1 MSLLKDC
8 KLTYF
13 RIAGRGEATRLA
25 LSIGGV
31 EFIDERIAFPAWKE
45 LKPKTPWGS
54 LPILTLSN
62 GTTVA
67 QQRAILRFVGKE
79 TGLYPT
85 DSIAAAKVDE
95 LMDVGEDI
103 GARAFKA
110 GQGLDQEA
118 KEAARKEAC
127 APGGSIHEILSKI
140 DKTVASNAASSFAV
154 GTNLTVADLFLYC
167 SCNNLVSGLYD
178 GVPAEALNEFE
189 NLMNLRKAVR
199 SHPSVCKWYDGL
211 DSSVKVPSSYGLL

>member
-1 MSLLKDC
+1 MSLLKNC

-13 RIAGRGEATRLA
+13 GIAGRGEATRLA

-31 EFIDERIAFPAWKE
+31 DFVDDRVAFPAWKE

-62 GTTVA
+62 GTIIA

-79 TGLYPT
+79 TGLYPN
-85 DSIAAAKVDE
+85 DSLAAAKVDE
-95 LMDVGEDI
+95 LMDAGEDI

-127 APGGSIHEILSKI
+127 ASGGSVHDILSKI
-140 DKTVASNAASSFAV
+140 DKMVASNLASSFAV
-154 GTNLTVADLFLYC
+154 GENLTVADLFIYC
-167 SCNNLVSGLYD
+167 SCNNLISGLYD
-178 GVPAEALNEFE
+178 GVPADAINEFE

-199 SHPSVCKWYDGL
+199 SHPAVCKWYDGL
-211 DSSVKVPSSYGLL
+211 DSSVKVPSSYDVL